1 LFIVSK
7 TKFEVKE
14 SILFCVLLASKPAWN
29 WDADDSA
36 DLFGHHSGKFSHE
49 RGLFDDLD
57 DSTVSLW
64 GSKDKVTADK
74 GTYEEHIV

>member
-1 LFIVSK
+1 LFTVSK
-7 TKFEVKE
+7 IKFVGKE
-14 SILFCVLLASKPAWN
+14 SIMFCVLLASKPAWK

-36 DLFGHHSGKFSHE
+36 DLFGHHSGKFSAE

-74 GTYEEHIV
+74 GTCE